1 MLRSMVVAAAAAMV
15 ADAASADALV
25 AKAKSFDLSGPP
37 YIFDVLI
44 EAGQT
49 TFRLTVDQSRPKG
62 DRVVAMSSDP
72 AELTGEAQKR
82 ADMLREDAQGDIW
95 CNVFA
100 ESIPEGAK
108 RISETE
114 TRATYAFTP
123 IPGKDAGP
131 FASVYRYLDGM
142 AVLDKASGAVLA
154 FELTASRPFK
164 PVAVAKVDTFALKVA
179 CAKAPDGRTHI
190 ASLSFDLDASAMMQK
205 VSERE
210 RQRISQLTPLAT
222 SRLGAP

>member
-1 MLRSMVVAAAAAMV
+1 MVRSMVVAAAAALV
-15 ADAASADALV
+15 ADAAVADALV
-25 AKAKSFDLSGPP
+25 GKAKRFDLSGPP

-44 EAGQT
+44 EDEQT

-82 ADMLREDAQGDIW
+82 ADMLRKRTQGDIW

-100 ESIPEGAK
+100 ASIPEDAK

-123 IPGKDAGP
+123 IPGKEAGQ
-131 FASVYRYLDGM
+131 FASAYRHLDGM

-164 PVAVAKVDTFALKVA
+164 PMAVAKVDTFEMRVA
-179 CAKAPDGRTHI
+179 CAKAPDGRTHV

-205 VSERE
+205 VSQRE
-210 RQRISQLTPLAT
+210 RRRISQLTPLAT